1 MLALKLL
8 YGQTETKTEF
18 NSSEMAREEPL
29 FPGQTTSVSQFIL
42 SNKTATKKEDKST
55 HFFFL
60 HYKRLFGLSHS
71 DRRTRPII
79 VWMSGLASL
88 SVINSLIAFLS
99 IVVWMAA
106 KCRWMERPALYW
118 WINID
123 IVDVALL
130 YCYDYTV
137 DASRASDGSNTI

>member
-18 NSSEMAREEPL
+18 NSSEMSREERL

-42 SNKTATKKEDKST
+42 SNKTATKKEDKSI
-55 HFFFL
+55 HFL

-99 IVVWMAA
+99 IVV
-106 KCRWMERPALYW
+106 
-118 WINID
+118 
-123 IVDVALL
+123 
-130 YCYDYTV
+130 
-137 DASRASDGSNTI
+137 

>member
-18 NSSEMAREEPL
+18 NSSEMAREESL

-42 SNKTATKKEDKST
+42 SKKQQQKRKINR
-55 HFFFL
+55 HIFFL

-71 DRRTRPII
+71 DTRTRPII
-79 VWMSGLASL
+79 VWMCGLASL